1 MEVTALDIQDAAEP
15 ARVSSEPIPLHPLS
29 GDLLGLRLSHTKQ
42 KGDCLYLYSQEPQA
56 DCAGQILE
64 AIAISTQDLEGSVL
78 FAEGIRRLKLHGKAW
93 ALGVDLPISQSAIAA
108 ADVIAALL
116 TTFKKDPK
124 LAKNKL
130 KLLLQN
136 HCLNLLCETAT
147 PILQAELAL
156 PMLNTLRSVQA
167 AEYFQAVTVSNRVIG
182 DKKPNWSFEID
193 LLAIGAPD
201 PDIDDQVNLDL
212 EQEIATLENPD
223 QDFEQDL
230 TQITSDRPW
239 LRNFASSL
247 LAISKFVFTLRWLG
261 QSSPQ
266 IASVPVCIAS
276 LAIGIG
282 ATVAIDRQLSHY
294 AQSNTTKLII
304 SNSQIDTRESN
315 PDKTITAKPAPN
327 FNISLF
333 NEKLSLLDWQA
344 TNQRRSPD
352 ILIMGSSRA
361 LRGIEPSALEQA
373 LAAKGYPNINVF
385 NLGIDGATAQVVNI
399 QLTEILTRP
408 QLPKM
413 IIWADG
419 LRAFNGSRNDVTYE
433 EITASVGYQQL
444 QQALKDG
451 NPSQN
456 NPIADR
462 DNGVNNKANQPIAQ
476 ALNFI
481 FATPTKRQEVR
492 TSVVKSFDNA
502 THVLSNS
509 EALIAATMPNTVT
522 ALDSKGFVAF
532 DITFD
537 PTTYFQKYPQVS
549 GDYDLDYRNF
559 EPEGKQ
565 FDSLINVADF
575 CRRNNIQLVVI
586 NMPLHGTYLDG
597 IRMRYENIFNRRM
610 EELALR
616 ESFTYLNFSQSLQ
629 NQAVLFSDPS
639 HLNRQGAI
647 AFSQLLAQ
655 NPKITWR
662 SLKQ

>member
-1 MEVTALDIQDAAEP
+1 MEVTALDTQDAAEP
-15 ARVSSEPIPLHPLS
+15 ASAISTPTENHPLS
-29 GDLLGLRLSHTKQ
+29 GELLGLRLSHTKQ

-56 DCAGQILE
+56 DCASNILE

-78 FAEGIRRLKLHGKAW
+78 FSEGIRRLKLHGKAW
-93 ALGVDLPISQSAIAA
+93 ALGVDLPITQSAIAA
-108 ADVIAALL
+108 AEVIAALL
-116 TTFKKDPK
+116 NTFRKDPK
-124 LAKNKL
+124 LVKTKL

-201 PDIDDQVNLDL
+201 PEVDQQQVNLDPD
-212 EQEIATLENPD
+212 QEIAPLKDLD
-223 QDFEQDL
+223 QDLEQDFG
-230 TQITSDRPW
+230 QTSDRPW
-239 LRNFASSL
+239 LRSFSNSL
-247 LAISKFVFTLRWLG
+247 LEVGKFVFGLRWLG
-261 QSSPQ
+261 QTNPQ
-266 IASVPVCIAS
+266 IASVPICIAS

-282 ATVAIDRQLSHY
+282 ATVAIDRQLSNY

-304 SNSQIDTRESN
+304 SNSQIDTQDSN
-315 PDKTITAKPAPN
+315 PDKGISAKPVPN

-344 TNQRRSPD
+344 TDQRRSPD

-373 LAAKGYPNINVF
+373 LAAKGYPNLKAF

-419 LRAFNGSRNDVTYE
+419 LRAFNSSRNDITYE

-444 QQALKDG
+444 QKALKDG
-451 NPSQN
+451 NPNQD
-456 NPIADR
+456 NPIA
-462 DNGVNNKANQPIAQ
+462 NGNENAKINQPIAQ
-476 ALNFI
+476 ALNLV

-492 TSVVKSFDNA
+492 TSVVKSFDKA
-502 THVLSNS
+502 THALSNS

-522 ALDSKGFVAF
+522 AIDSKGFVAF

-537 PTTYFQKYPQVS
+537 PITYFQKYPQVS

-559 EPEGKQ
+559 EPVGIQ
-565 FDSLINVADF
+565 FESLTNVADF

-597 IRMRYENIFNRRM
+597 IRMRYENTFNRRM

-629 NQAVLFSDPS
+629 NQAPLFSDPS

-647 AFSQLLAQ
+647 ALSKLLAQ
-655 NPKITWR
+655 NPKIAWR